1 MKILVLAV
9 HPHMETSV
17 VNKAWTEELSQHKN
31 ITVRE
36 LYKEYPDEAID
47 VAKEQQLCEQYDR
60 IVFQFPFYWY
70 SSPPLL
76 KKWQDLVLT
85 FGWAFGAEGNALHGK
100 ELMLAVS
107 TGSEAEKYQAG
118 GANHY
123 SISELLKPFQATSNL
138 IGMKYLPPYVF
149 YGVKYATQEEIA
161 LSAKRLTEYIQQP
174 FA

>member
-1 MKILVLAV
+1 MRAIRPDCLPISVLLVQ
-9 HPHMETSV
+9 
-17 VNKAWTEELSQHKN
+17 LS
-31 ITVRE
+31 
-36 LYKEYPDEAID
+36 A
-47 VAKEQQLCEQYDR
+47 A
-60 IVFQFPFYWY
+60 
-70 SSPPLL
+70 L

-85 FGWAFGAEGNALHGK
+85 YGWAFGSEGNALHGK

-149 YGVKYATQEEIA
+149 YGVNDATAEDIS
-161 LSAKRLTEYIQQP
+161 LSAKRLAEYIQKP